1 MRRLALVIALTC
13 LLPATAASAGTLR
26 AGSGRADVTPPTGY
40 YMMGWVDSRAKPEG
54 VWTRLYARAL
64 VLERDGKKIA
74 LVAMDANAVPGG
86 LVAQVAK
93 NLAKRGFTEQNI
105 LATASHTHAQ
115 ATGWYPF
122 TTYNT
127 VFMST
132 STPAVQKVAGTL
144 DPQLYAFMVR
154 QVGRAIT
161 RADSDLRPAQ
171 AGWGRTALLGLT
183 ANRSLEAHLANFG
196 FDIPRGQGTV
206 AMDPHGYPGTIDPN
220 VNVLRV

>member
-1 MRRLALVIALTC
+1 MAMRRLGLVLALTC
-13 LLPATAASAGTLR
+13 LLPATADAGTLR

-64 VLERDGKKIA
+64 VLERDGKKVA

-93 NLAKRGFTEQNI
+93 DLHGRGFTEQNI

-132 STPAVQKVAGTL
+132 STPTEQNVSGTL

-154 QVGRAIT
+154 QVERAIA
-161 RADSDLRPAQ
+161 RADDDLEPAK
-171 AGWGRTALLGLT
+171 AGWGRTELLGLT
-183 ANRSLEAHLANFG
+183 QNRSLEAHLA
-196 FDIPRGQGTV
+196 
-206 AMDPHGYPGTIDPN
+206 
-220 VNVLRV
+220 

>member
-1 MRRLALVIALTC
+1 MRCIGLVLALTC
-13 LLPATAASAGTLR
+13 LLPAAAQAGTLR

-54 VWTRLYARAL
+54 VWTRLYARAI
-64 VLERDGKKIA
+64 VLERDGRKIA

-93 NLAKRGFTEQNI
+93 DLHGRGFTEQTI

-127 VFMST
+127 VFM
-132 STPAVQKVAGTL
+132 
-144 DPQLYAFMVR
+144 
-154 QVGRAIT
+154 
-161 RADSDLRPAQ
+161 
-171 AGWGRTALLGLT
+171 
-183 ANRSLEAHLANFG
+183 
-196 FDIPRGQGTV
+196 
-206 AMDPHGYPGTIDPN
+206 
-220 VNVLRV
+220 